1 MNNDSIIINQTDNTA
16 LNRFFGKIYG
26 VVAMGIGLS
35 ALVSFLAVTV
45 FQQALVNLLV
55 GGGTMVM
62 MLIMIGQM
70 ALVVAASAMAAK
82 NSPMALPMFLAY
94 SVTNGLTIS
103 MIIMFYTAETVALAF
118 LSAALMFVV
127 MAIIGMTTKKNLSA
141 MGQALRAALWGI
153 IIASIINIFL
163 RSSGMSFIMS
173 IISVLI
179 FSGLIAYDNQRIRNV
194 FEQTGGNVG
203 QGWVV
208 SMALQLYLDFVN
220 LFLNLLRIFG
230 AINRD

>member
-1 MNNDSIIINQTDNTA
+1 MNNDSFIINQVDNTA

-35 ALVSFLAVTV
+35 ALVSYLAVTV
-45 FQQALVNLLV
+45 FQPLLLSLLSA
-55 GGGTMVM
+55 GSLIM
-62 MLIMIGQM
+62 MLIMIGQI
-70 ALVVAASAMAAK
+70 ALVVSASAMAAK

-94 SVTNGLTIS
+94 SVTNGITIS
-103 MIIMFYTAETVALAF
+103 MILMFYTSETVVLAF
-118 LSAALMFVV
+118 VSAALMFAI
-127 MAIIGMTTKKNLSA
+127 MAVIGMITKKNLSGMA
-141 MGQALRAALWGI
+141 QALRAALWGI
-153 IIASIINIFL
+153 IIASVINIFL
-163 RSSGMSFIMS
+163 RSSGLSFMMS
-173 IISVLI
+173 IISVLV

-208 SMALQLYLDFVN
+208 SMALQLYLDFIN

-230 AINRD
+230 GLSRD

>member
-1 MNNDSIIINQTDNTA
+1 MNNDSFIINQVDNTA

-45 FQQALVNLLV
+45 FQSLLLSLLSA
-55 GGGTMVM
+55 GSIIM
-62 MLIMIGQM
+62 MLIMIGQI
-70 ALVVAASAMAAK
+70 ALVVSASAMAAK

-94 SVTNGLTIS
+94 SVTNGITIS
-103 MIIMFYTAETVALAF
+103 MILMFYTSETVVLAF
-118 LSAALMFVV
+118 VSAALMFVI
-127 MAIIGMTTKKNLSA
+127 MAVIGMTTKKDLSGMA
-141 MGQALRAALWGI
+141 QALRAALWGI
-153 IIASIINIFL
+153 IIASVINIFL
-163 RSSGMSFIMS
+163 RSSGLSFMMS
-173 IISVLI
+173 IISVLV

-208 SMALQLYLDFVN
+208 SMALQLYLDFIN

-230 AINRD
+230 GLSRD

>member
-1 MNNDSIIINQTDNTA
+1 MNNDSFIINQVDNTA

-45 FQQALVNLLV
+45 FQQLLYSLLSA
-55 GGGTMVM
+55 GSIVM
-62 MLIMIGQM
+62 MLVMLGQI
-70 ALVVAASAMAAK
+70 ALVVTASTMATK

-103 MIIMFYTAETVALAF
+103 MVLMFYTTETVALAF
-118 LSAALMFVV
+118 LSAALMFAI
-127 MAIIGMTTKKNLSA
+127 MAVIGMTTKKNLSGMA
-141 MGQALRAALWGI
+141 QALRAALWGI
-153 IIASIINIFL
+153 MIASLINIFL
-163 RSSGMSFIMS
+163 RSSGISFAMS
-173 IISVLI
+173 IVSVLV

-194 FEQTGGNVG
+194 FEQTGGNV
-203 QGWVV
+203 QNGWVV

-230 AINRD
+230 AMNRD

>member
-1 MNNDSIIINQTDNTA
+1 MNNDSFIINQVDNTA

-45 FQQALVNLLV
+45 FQQLLYSLLSAGSIVMILV
-55 GGGTMVM
+55 
-62 MLIMIGQM
+62 MLGQI
-70 ALVVAASAMAAK
+70 ALVVTASTMAAK

-103 MIIMFYTAETVALAF
+103 MVLMFYTTETVALAF
-118 LSAALMFVV
+118 LSAALMFAI
-127 MAIIGMTTKKNLSA
+127 MAVIGMTTKKNLSGMA
-141 MGQALRAALWGI
+141 QALRAALWGI
-153 IIASIINIFL
+153 MIASVINIFL
-163 RSSGMSFIMS
+163 RSSGISFAMS
-173 IISVLI
+173 IVSVLV

-194 FEQTGGNVG
+194 FEQTGGNV
-203 QGWVV
+203 QNGWVV

-230 AINRD
+230 VMNRD

>member
-1 MNNDSIIINQTDNTA
+1 MNNDSFIINQVDNTA

-45 FQQALVNLLV
+45 FQQLLYSLLSA
-55 GGGTMVM
+55 GSIVM
-62 MLIMIGQM
+62 MLVMLGQI
-70 ALVVAASAMAAK
+70 ALVVTASTMAAK

-103 MIIMFYTAETVALAF
+103 MVLMFYTTETVALAF
-118 LSAALMFVV
+118 LSAALMFAI
-127 MAIIGMTTKKNLSA
+127 MAVIGMTTKKNLSGMA
-141 MGQALRAALWGI
+141 QALRAALWGMV
-153 IIASIINIFL
+153 IASVINIFL
-163 RSSGMSFIMS
+163 RSSGISFAMS
-173 IISVLI
+173 IVSVLV

-194 FEQTGGNVG
+194 FEQTGGNV
-203 QGWVV
+203 QNGWVV

-230 AINRD
+230 MMNRD

>member
-1 MNNDSIIINQTDNTA
+1 MNNDSFIINQVDNTA

-45 FQQALVNLLV
+45 FQQLLYSLLSA
-55 GGGTMVM
+55 GSIVM
-62 MLIMIGQM
+62 MLVMLGQI
-70 ALVVAASAMAAK
+70 ALVVTASTMATK

-103 MIIMFYTAETVALAF
+103 MVLMFYTTETVALAF
-118 LSAALMFVV
+118 LSAALMFAI
-127 MAIIGMTTKKNLSA
+127 MAVIGMTTKKNLSGMA
-141 MGQALRAALWGI
+141 QALRAALWGI
-153 IIASIINIFL
+153 MIASVINIFL
-163 RSSGMSFIMS
+163 RSSGISFAMS
-173 IISVLI
+173 IVSVLV

-194 FEQTGGNVG
+194 FEQTGGNV
-203 QGWVV
+203 QNGWVV

-230 AINRD
+230 VMNRD

>member
-1 MNNDSIIINQTDNTA
+1 MNNDSFIINQVDNTA

-45 FQQALVNLLV
+45 FQQLLYSLLSA
-55 GGGTMVM
+55 GSIVM
-62 MLIMIGQM
+62 MLVMLGQI
-70 ALVVAASAMAAK
+70 ALVVTASTMAAK

-103 MIIMFYTAETVALAF
+103 MVLMFYTTETVALAF
-118 LSAALMFVV
+118 LSAALMFAI
-127 MAIIGMTTKKNLSA
+127 MAVIGMTTKKNLSGMA
-141 MGQALRAALWGI
+141 QALRAALWGI
-153 IIASIINIFL
+153 LIASVINIFL
-163 RSSGMSFIMS
+163 RSSGISFAMS
-173 IISVLI
+173 IVSVLV
-179 FSGLIAYDNQRIRNV
+179 FSGLIAYDNQRIRDV
-194 FEQTGGNVG
+194 FEQTGGNV
-203 QGWVV
+203 QNGWVV

-230 AINRD
+230 MMNRD

>member
-1 MNNDSIIINQTDNTA
+1 MNNDSFIINQVDNTA

-45 FQQALVNLLV
+45 FQQLLYSLLSA
-55 GGGTMVM
+55 GSIVM
-62 MLIMIGQM
+62 MLVMLGQI
-70 ALVVAASAMAAK
+70 ALVVTASTMAAK

-103 MIIMFYTAETVALAF
+103 MVLMFYTTETVALAF
-118 LSAALMFVV
+118 LSAALMFAI
-127 MAIIGMTTKKNLSA
+127 MAVIGMTTKKNLSGMA
-141 MGQALRAALWGI
+141 QALRAALWGI
-153 IIASIINIFL
+153 MIASLINIFL
-163 RSSGMSFIMS
+163 RSSGISFAMS
-173 IISVLI
+173 IVSVLV

-194 FEQTGGNVG
+194 FEQTGGNV
-203 QGWVV
+203 QNGWVV

-230 AINRD
+230 VMNRD

>member
-1 MNNDSIIINQTDNTA
+1 MNNDSFIINQVDNTA

-45 FQQALVNLLV
+45 FQQLLYALLSA
-55 GGGTMVM
+55 GSIVM
-62 MLIMIGQM
+62 MLVMLGQI
-70 ALVVAASAMAAK
+70 ALVVSASTMAAK

-103 MIIMFYTAETVALAF
+103 MVLMFYTTETVALAF
-118 LSAALMFVV
+118 LSAALMFAI
-127 MAIIGMTTKKNLSA
+127 MAVIGMTTKKNLSGMA
-141 MGQALRAALWGI
+141 QALRAALWGI
-153 IIASIINIFL
+153 LIASVINIFL
-163 RSSGMSFIMS
+163 RSSGISFAMS
-173 IISVLI
+173 IVSVLV
-179 FSGLIAYDNQRIRNV
+179 FSGLIAYDNQRIRDV
-194 FEQTGGNVG
+194 FEQTGGNV
-203 QGWVV
+203 QNGWVV

-230 AINRD
+230 VMNRD

>member
-1 MNNDSIIINQTDNTA
+1 MNNDSFIINQVDNTA

-35 ALVSFLAVTV
+35 AFVSFLAVTV
-45 FQQALVNLLV
+45 FQPLLLSLVSAGSLI
-55 GGGTMVM
+55 M
-62 MLIMIGQM
+62 MLIMIGQL
-70 ALVVAASAMAAK
+70 ALVVSASTMAAK

-94 SVTNGLTIS
+94 SVTNGITIS
-103 MIIMFYTAETVALAF
+103 MILMFYTSETVVLAF
-118 LSAALMFVV
+118 VSAALMFAI
-127 MAIIGMTTKKNLSA
+127 MAVIGMTTNKNLSGMA
-141 MGQALRAALWGI
+141 QALRAALWGI
-153 IIASIINIFL
+153 IIASFINIFL
-163 RSSGMSFIMS
+163 RSSGLSFMMS
-173 IISVLI
+173 IISVLV

-208 SMALQLYLDFVN
+208 SMALQLYLDFIN

-230 AINRD
+230 GLSRD

>member
-1 MNNDSIIINQTDNTA
+1 MNNDSFIINQVDNTA

-45 FQQALVNLLV
+45 FQQLLYSLLSA
-55 GGGTMVM
+55 GSIVM
-62 MLIMIGQM
+62 MLVMLGQI
-70 ALVVAASAMAAK
+70 ALVVTASTMAAK

-103 MIIMFYTAETVALAF
+103 MVLMFYTTETVALAF
-118 LSAALMFVV
+118 LSAALMFAI
-127 MAIIGMTTKKNLSA
+127 MAVIGMTTKKNLSGMA
-141 MGQALRAALWGI
+141 QALRAALWGI
-153 IIASIINIFL
+153 MIASVINIFL
-163 RSSGMSFIMS
+163 RSSGISFAMS
-173 IISVLI
+173 IVSVLV
-179 FSGLIAYDNQRIRNV
+179 FSGLIAYDNQRIRDV
-194 FEQTGGNVG
+194 FEQTGGNV
-203 QGWVV
+203 QNGWVV

-230 AINRD
+230 VMNRD

>member
-1 MNNDSIIINQTDNTA
+1 MNNDSFIINQVDNTA

-45 FQQALVNLLV
+45 FQQLLYSLLSA
-55 GGGTMVM
+55 GSMVM
-62 MLIMIGQM
+62 MLVMLGQI
-70 ALVVAASAMAAK
+70 ALVVTASTMAAK

-103 MIIMFYTAETVALAF
+103 MVLMFYTTETVALAF
-118 LSAALMFVV
+118 LSAALMFAI
-127 MAIIGMTTKKNLSA
+127 MAVIGMTTKKNLSGMA
-141 MGQALRAALWGI
+141 QALRAALWGI
-153 IIASIINIFL
+153 MIASVINIFL
-163 RSSGMSFIMS
+163 RSSGISFAMS
-173 IISVLI
+173 IVSVLV

-194 FEQTGGNVG
+194 FEQTGGNV
-203 QGWVV
+203 QNGWVV

-230 AINRD
+230 VMNRD

>member
-1 MNNDSIIINQTDNTA
+1 MNNDSFIINQVDNIA

-45 FQQALVNLLV
+45 FQQLLYSLLSA
-55 GGGTMVM
+55 GSIVM
-62 MLIMIGQM
+62 MLVILGQI
-70 ALVVAASAMAAK
+70 ALVVTASTMAAK

-103 MIIMFYTAETVALAF
+103 MVLMFYTTETVALAF
-118 LSAALMFVV
+118 LSAALMFAI
-127 MAIIGMTTKKNLSA
+127 MAIIGMTTKKNLSGMA
-141 MGQALRAALWGI
+141 QALRAALWGI
-153 IIASIINIFL
+153 VIASVINIFL
-163 RSSGMSFIMS
+163 RSSGISFAMS
-173 IISVLI
+173 IVSVLV

-194 FEQTGGNVG
+194 FEQTGGNV
-203 QGWVV
+203 QNGWVV

-230 AINRD
+230 VMNRD